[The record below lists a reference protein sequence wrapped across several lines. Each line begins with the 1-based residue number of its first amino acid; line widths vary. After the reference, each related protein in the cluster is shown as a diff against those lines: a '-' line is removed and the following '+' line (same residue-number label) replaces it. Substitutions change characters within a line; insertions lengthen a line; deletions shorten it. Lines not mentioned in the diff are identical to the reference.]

1 VNRVSRR
8 SCCALAALGL
18 FAVSISV
25 VAQAAQPA
33 KGDDKAALEALEQRF
48 TAAFNARDATGI
60 MKVYVPGASLV
71 VFDVTPPRQYVG
83 AEAYLK
89 DWQGLFAAFP
99 GPVKFTESD
108 LAIET
113 GGGSLAFGH
122 FFGDSLLTAK
132 DGSKVDLVC
141 RVTHVY
147 RKIHGHW
154 LIVHEHVS
162 VPVDLATGKPDLQ
175 SKP

>member
-1 VNRVSRR
+1 VNRIS
-8 SCCALAALGL
+8 SLTCCALAAL
-18 FAVSISV
+18 ASTSVSMSAA
-25 VAQAAQPA
+25 AQAAASA
-33 KGDDKAALEALEQRF
+33 KPDDKAAIEALEQQF
-48 TAAFNARDATGI
+48 TAAFNAKDADAI
-60 MKVYVPGASLV
+60 MKVYIPGPSLV
-71 VFDVTPPRQYVG
+71 VFDVVPPRQYVG
-83 AEAYLK
+83 ADAYLK

-99 GPVKFTESD
+99 GPTVFKELD
-108 LAIET
+108 LSITTA
-113 GGGSLAFGH
+113 GSMAYSH
-122 FFGDSLLTAK
+122 FFGDSLMTAK

-162 VPVDLATGKPDLQ
+162 VPVDLKTGKPDLL

>member
-1 VNRVSRR
+1 VDRVS
-8 SCCALAALGL
+8 SVLCCALAALGL
-18 FAVSISV
+18 GAVSIGS
-25 VAQAAQPA
+25 AADTPPGKA
-33 KGDDKAALEALEQRF
+33 DDKAAIKALEQQF
-48 TAAFNARDATGI
+48 AVAFNARDATGI
-60 MKVYVPGASLV
+60 MKVYVPGTSLV
-71 VFDVTPPRQYVG
+71 VFDVAPPRQYIG
-83 AEAYLK
+83 AAAYLK

-99 GPVKFTESD
+99 GPVKFTELD
-108 LAIET
+108 LAIT
-113 GGGSLAFGH
+113 TGGSLAYSH

>member
-1 VNRVSRR
+1 VKRASCL
-8 SCCALAALGL
+8 SCCALAVLGL
-18 FAVSISV
+18 GCVSIGL
-25 VAQAAQPA
+25 AADAAPSA
-33 KGDDKAALEALEQRF
+33 RADDKAAIEALEQRF
-48 TAAFNARDATGI
+48 AAAFNAKDANAI
-60 MKVYVPGASLV
+60 MKVYVPGSSLV

-83 AEAYLK
+83 ADAYLK

-99 GPVKFTESD
+99 GPTVFKQLD
-108 LAIET
+108 LSITTA
-113 GGGSLAFGH
+113 GSMAYSH
-122 FFGDSLLTAK
+122 FIGDSLLTAK